1 MVACAAKSLNKGNLL
16 VGERLHLFAA
26 YTNYPDYR
34 VIFEQRNK
42 QGRPMTCLRR
52 RDPKII
58 PMIAFKC
65 CQVWD
70 VGG

>member
-1 MVACAAKSLNKGNLL
+1 MNGCN
-16 VGERLHLFAA
+16 LFAA
-26 YTNYPDYR
+26 QTNYPDYLI
-34 VIFEQRNK
+34 VFEQRQK
-42 QGRPMTCLRR
+42 QGRSITSLHR